1 MTNIRNWK
9 ACFKNLK
16 IDNRIREKAFWCPF
30 PLYTSV
36 DGRKKVEPTSK
47 RRMAKS
53 TQQDL
58 ARSLHR
64 CKRVNC
70 KINKLMGGLNVDR
83 DDNQASSNLIYLMV
97 KVTTQVQGFR
107 NIIFIC
113 RTLLPLLPN
122 IQHLIFPFISRISS
136 CHVMVRDC

>member
-1 MTNIRNWK
+1 M
-9 ACFKNLK
+9 
-16 IDNRIREKAFWCPF
+16 
-30 PLYTSV
+30 SV
-36 DGRKKVEPTSK
+36 DEKKKSNQLQNGDDEWLKARSK
-47 RRMAKS
+47 IL
-53 TQQDL
+53 QDL
-58 ARSLHR
+58 
-64 CKRVNC
+64 CKLVNC
-70 KINKLMGGLNVDR
+70 KINKFMGGLNVDR